1 MRMWFRY
8 ALRTERSGLLNHL
21 YPERLDFLMGRTLP
35 PVTQLV
41 LAQISEV
48 KSLYAA
54 LRRSDQLVLDDFF
67 DSVQQHRAAIANAA
81 SLLPLEAMFLLMLM
95 EARKREAGIHA
106 ELYQEVE
113 RLRQEIRALKEAGP

>member
-1 MRMWFRY
+1 
-8 ALRTERSGLLNHL
+8 
-21 YPERLDFLMGRTLP
+21 MGRTLP

-54 LRRSDQLVLDDFF
+54 LRRSDQLILDDFF
-67 DSVQQHRAAIANAA
+67 DSIQQHRAAIANSA

-95 EARKREAGIHA
+95 EVRKRDAAIHD
-106 ELYQEVE
+106 ELYREMD
-113 RLRQEIRALKEAGP
+113 RLQQEIRALKDDKP

>member
-1 MRMWFRY
+1 
-8 ALRTERSGLLNHL
+8 
-21 YPERLDFLMGRTLP
+21 MGRTLP

-41 LAQISEV
+41 FSQISEV

-81 SLLPLEAMFLLMLM
+81 SLLPLEAMLLLMLM
-95 EARKREAGIHA
+95 ELRKRDAGIHT
-106 ELYQEVE
+106 ELYQEME
-113 RLRQEIRALKEAGP
+113 RLRQEIRALEAKDAGS